1 MISLSICMAETSIEN
16 IHYSIKDNG
25 IMVNIDLTGPID
37 DDDIIGWKSDRGWV
51 YLTVLGV
58 RPPAVKIPFSKLQH
72 PLKKVKMDDFQN
84 STQLAFLIGRPI
96 VGFDIINSQTS
107 PNTIVFIHTEMSKSK
122 VVNLKNHIK
131 NEGNSVFRLADSN
144 QKESKTPEFNKRIK
158 EARRSF
164 ENAKQLALFT
174 KKSSEQSS
182 ELNKDKVSGI
192 TIEEDYHPKG
202 QKKSELA
209 MRVEKARNNYESIKK
224 VGLLKNH
231 QANVLAE
238 NENVPAKKKL
248 EAVSD
253 IKSKKLKFNKLI
265 EKARKSL
272 ENERKNATLESTV
285 DLDSNKSN
293 VDNETDDNQEL
304 WTASGKSEAIE
315 AYNGI
320 ENSQNKFLEKR
331 DRGIIDVEMY
341 ASGGIQLD
349 TNLDGVPIFLNGEYV
364 GETPLLNIISVEPG
378 WHQVSSFKPANKKA
392 LSLGNWSFVNNDLI
406 VHNQSFGVETVYVES
421 GKIVD
426 VAFRYNQL
434 KNKTPHI
441 KPKELRGGWF
451 IGIPMIT
458 AFLLLISNI

>member
-1 MISLSICMAETSIEN
+1 
-16 IHYSIKDNG
+16 
-25 IMVNIDLTGPID
+25 
-37 DDDIIGWKSDRGWV
+37 
-51 YLTVLGV
+51 
-58 RPPAVKIPFSKLQH
+58 
-72 PLKKVKMDDFQN
+72 MDDFQN

-182 ELNKDKVSGI
+182 ELNKDKVSEI

-238 NENVPAKKKL
+238 NENVPAKKKIR
-248 EAVSD
+248 SC
-253 IKSKKLKFNKLI
+253 
-265 EKARKSL
+265 
-272 ENERKNATLESTV
+272 
-285 DLDSNKSN
+285 
-293 VDNETDDNQEL
+293 
-304 WTASGKSEAIE
+304 
-315 AYNGI
+315 
-320 ENSQNKFLEKR
+320 
-331 DRGIIDVEMY
+331 
-341 ASGGIQLD
+341 
-349 TNLDGVPIFLNGEYV
+349 
-364 GETPLLNIISVEPG
+364 
-378 WHQVSSFKPANKKA
+378 
-392 LSLGNWSFVNNDLI
+392 
-406 VHNQSFGVETVYVES
+406 
-421 GKIVD
+421 
-426 VAFRYNQL
+426 
-434 KNKTPHI
+434 
-441 KPKELRGGWF
+441 
-451 IGIPMIT
+451 
-458 AFLLLISNI
+458 